1 MFKAAIRDLKH
12 EATLASQ
19 IGVSESLAFAALA
32 CSIGWISFLILPFCD
47 TRLTTE
53 RTFSTM
59 RMPVILD
66 QGALTMQPQTSPQTP
81 IVIYQSAD
89 GSIATE
95 VRLEGETVWLTQK
108 QMAELFGK
116 NIRTVSEHI
125 RNVFKE
131 GELVESSVIRNFR
144 ITAADGKDYDTAHYN
159 LDVIISVGYR
169 VKSKQGTQFRI
180 WANRVLKDYLVQGYA
195 LNQQRL
201 EAQQEKM
208 AELKQAIALSA
219 RLIQSQGILA
229 ILEKYSHA
237 LTVLDDYD
245 HQRLQVVGTR
255 TRALPKIAYV
265 EAMQQILLWRQQENL
280 GGLFGNEKDESF
292 KSSLE
297 TIYQT
302 FDGKELYPSIEEKAA
317 NLLYFIVK
325 NHSFTDGNKR
335 IAAAIFVW
343 FLQRHEFL
351 YNAEGEKR
359 IADNALV
366 AFTLLIAESKP
377 DEREMMVKVIINL
390 INGKNV

>member
-1 MFKAAIRDLKH
+1 M
-12 EATLASQ
+12 
-19 IGVSESLAFAALA
+19 SEVL
-32 CSIGWISFLILPFCD
+32 
-47 TRLTTE
+47 
-53 RTFSTM
+53 
-59 RMPVILD
+59 
-66 QGALTMQPQTSPQTP
+66 
-81 IVIYQSAD
+81 IYQNENGQSAV
-89 GSIATE
+89 E
-95 VRLEGETVWLTQK
+95 VRLEQDTLWLSQA
-108 QMAELFGK
+108 QIAELFDKDSDTIGLHLR
-116 NIRTVSEHI
+116 NIYESC
-125 RNVFKE
+125 
-131 GELVESSVIRNFR
+131 ELDEKATTEESSVVRQEGKRQVRRTIRF
-144 ITAADGKDYDTAHYN
+144 YN
-159 LDVIISVGYR
+159 LDAIISVGYR
-169 VKSKQGTQFRI
+169 VNSRKGTQFRI

-201 EAQQEKM
+201 EAQQEKL
-208 AELKQAIALSA
+208 AELRQAIALSS
-219 RLIQSQGILA
+219 RLIHNKSLSAAESQGILA

-245 HQRLQVVGTR
+245 HQRLRVTGTHAAIQPR
-255 TRALPKIAYV
+255 IAYA
-265 EAMQQILLWRQQENL
+265 EAMQQIGLWRERERL
-280 GGLFGNEKDESF
+280 GGLFGNEKDDSF

-297 TIYQT
+297 AIYQT

-343 FLQRHEFL
+343 FLERQGFL

-377 DEREMMVKVIINL
+377 YEREIMVKVIINL